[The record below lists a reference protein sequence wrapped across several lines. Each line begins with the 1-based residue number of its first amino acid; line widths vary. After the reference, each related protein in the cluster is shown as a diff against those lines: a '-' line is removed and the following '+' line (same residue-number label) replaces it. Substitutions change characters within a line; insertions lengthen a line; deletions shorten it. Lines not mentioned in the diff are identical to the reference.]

1 VKYRKF
7 PLIFLGGITMFKLK
21 LFLLIFLM
29 VVVQVYADGPVTD
42 GLILEMD
49 AANPGRTPL
58 YDWEPSVIDNDP
70 YEVLTTG
77 EFVFEDGGSQIPV
90 LKRADG
96 NEPGKYI
103 WYYDFHNSMVRDIYP
118 EHELVFDYNQPF
130 TVEAWIRVP
139 SVHDDWAVGRAA
151 IIGNTD
157 NASNGWM
164 FGIEDANGHPPV
176 GNQWCIF
183 MGNRDNET
191 SYSDAKVNIPYSD
204 VNNPLDY
211 NDTDWVQIVGTRH
224 GFGFTTVEDG
234 FLGEVEVASVDYS
247 TYINGVK
254 VSDHVTATD
263 TKLADITDVNQIALE
278 TEAGF
283 AKLGTLRNE
292 GITGVASC
300 FSFQGDIALVRVYDR
315 ELTDAE
321 VATNYNHGIESSI
334 EQQVLEP
341 TTYDLN
347 LDGVV
352 DYADVAE
359 VANQWLEETVITGQ
373 YDF

>member
-1 VKYRKF
+1 
-7 PLIFLGGITMFKLK
+7 
-21 LFLLIFLM
+21 
-29 VVVQVYADGPVTD
+29 
-42 GLILEMD
+42 
-49 AANPGRTPL
+49 
-58 YDWEPSVIDNDP
+58 
-70 YEVLTTG
+70 
-77 EFVFEDGGSQIPV
+77 
-90 LKRADG
+90 
-96 NEPGKYI
+96 
-103 WYYDFHNSMVRDIYP
+103 
-118 EHELVFDYNQPF
+118 
-130 TVEAWIRVP
+130 
-139 SVHDDWAVGRAA
+139 
-151 IIGNTD
+151 
-157 NASNGWM
+157 
-164 FGIEDANGHPPV
+164 
-176 GNQWCIF
+176 